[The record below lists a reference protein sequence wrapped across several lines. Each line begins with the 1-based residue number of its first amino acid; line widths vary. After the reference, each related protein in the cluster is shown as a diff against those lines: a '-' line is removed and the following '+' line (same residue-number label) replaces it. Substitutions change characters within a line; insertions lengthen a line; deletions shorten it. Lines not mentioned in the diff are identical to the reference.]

1 MAQITIR
8 ATRYERKSYIWKSSG
23 CQARIFSAGKL
34 LAALVVS
41 LVILSAA
48 GNTRASAFRGSDARG
63 LSGTYSFRALLKG
76 RHHSCT
82 ERGVLE
88 FDWLGDV
95 SGQAVSTPAK
105 RGAAPTPGRC
115 DVLISGTYSPTANP
129 GSYKARVTLTPV
141 NPDYPID
148 HGRDQ
153 TLKLRILPRGGRG
166 DFELLA
172 RALSH
177 RELIGMAKRQSRGP
191 S

>member
-1 MAQITIR
+1 M
-8 ATRYERKSYIWKSSG
+8 RKSYNWKSFD
-23 CQARIFSAGKL
+23 CRARVFSAGKF
-34 LAALVVS
+34 LAVLVVP

-48 GNTRASAFRGSDARG
+48 GNARASVFRGSGAPG
-63 LSGTYSFRALLKG
+63 LSGTYSFHALFEG
-76 RHHSCT
+76 RHHSCA

-95 SGQAVSTPAK
+95 SGQAISRPA
-105 RGAAPTPGRC
+105 RRSAAPAPGRC
-115 DVLISGTYSPTANP
+115 DVLISGTYSPAANP

-153 TLKLRILPRGGRG
+153 TVKLSIFPRGGRG

-172 RALSH
+172 RARSD